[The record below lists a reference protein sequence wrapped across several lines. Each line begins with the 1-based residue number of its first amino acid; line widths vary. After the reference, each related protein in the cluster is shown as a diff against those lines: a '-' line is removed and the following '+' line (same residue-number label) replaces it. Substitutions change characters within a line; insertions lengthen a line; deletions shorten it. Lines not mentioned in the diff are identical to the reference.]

1 MRLPFVPTGPPHWSV
16 DKFIAP
22 VLPKLRELLMVKLLE
37 QGHGLVRNSSLFSKV
52 NALVDPVVTYGAGPS
67 IQVKP
72 RCVFRIFVAVSE
84 VNWML
89 LARRA
94 S

>member
-1 MRLPFVPTGPPHWSV
+1 MIKP
-16 DKFIAP
+16 
-22 VLPKLRELLMVKLLE
+22 LE
-37 QGHGLVRNSSLFSKV
+37 QGHGLVRNSPLFSTV
-52 NALVDPVVTYGAGPS
+52 NALVDPVATYAAGPS

-89 LARRA
+89 LGKRA